1 MSVARHLPEKTCRQ
15 KPTASFGLRRLTVQR
30 YELFLNPQNFYD
42 ITRATMRCC
51 RSAPCC
57 CLKENTINLRI
68 SHREEKTLRGG
79 ESMPRNPAAACAAGR
94 CCLSLF
100 AYLSVLFRLQKYKTC
115 MPQRDTCRQKM

>member
-30 YELFLNPQNFYD
+30 YELFLNPQNFCD
-42 ITRATMRCC
+42 IARATMRCC

-79 ESMPRNPAAACAAGR
+79 ESTPRNPAAACAAGR
-94 CCLSLF
+94 YCLLVL
-100 AYLSVLFRLQKYKTC
+100 AYSIYFSAAKIAKRC
-115 MPQRDTCRQKM
+115 AIS